1 MLLGAVIDEI
11 VGADAVHALAES
23 AEPAPRQLLVDHRL
37 VTKVAA
43 GAAVLGAHVGAQKTH
58 GTGLAPDLL
67 ADVLLLA
74 PLALVRHHFRLDE
87 ASRRVAKYRELL
99 VHPGRLVGARN
110 RCVHV
115 QFHRGSTAVSVP
127 QSPASVVKMALLM
140 GARSHIA
147 GMGSHNPRARGLIG
161 SAGAALA
168 VLTFINL
175 FNYLDRYV
183 VSALVESLRRSE
195 LHLTD
200 TEAGSL
206 MSGFLIVFAVV
217 GPIFGFLGDRRSRP
231 RLIAFGVACW
241 SVATALSGLAW
252 NFASLF
258 AARAAVGVGEAAYV
272 TIGPSLLSDYFP
284 RGERGRVMAI
294 FFCAIPVG
302 SALGYVVGGFMD
314 VHFGWRMAFFV
325 AGVPGLLLA
334 LLCLG
339 LHDPPRGSQDDEET
353 AQPPAASRPAA
364 NYLALLKN
372 RPYALTIAGY
382 AAYTFALGG
391 LAYWMPAFLER
402 IRHVPEKSA
411 TVSFGIIVVITGFVG
426 TFAGGWLGDFCAR
439 YTQRAYLWIS
449 AAATLAA
456 VPFAWLALTV
466 AAQRTYL
473 RLHGDRTAL
482 DVPVDR
488 TDQRHDRQSR
498 ASRRSAPRRTRS
510 ASSAFTYWA
519 MSLLRCSSG

>member
-1 MLLGAVIDEI
+1 
-11 VGADAVHALAES
+11 
-23 AEPAPRQLLVDHRL
+23 
-37 VTKVAA
+37 
-43 GAAVLGAHVGAQKTH
+43 
-58 GTGLAPDLL
+58 
-67 ADVLLLA
+67 
-74 PLALVRHHFRLDE
+74 
-87 ASRRVAKYRELL
+87 
-99 VHPGRLVGARN
+99 
-110 RCVHV
+110 
-115 QFHRGSTAVSVP
+115 
-127 QSPASVVKMALLM
+127 
-140 GARSHIA
+140 
-147 GMGSHNPRARGLIG
+147 MGSHNAARGLIG

-183 VSALVESLRRSE
+183 VSTLVESLRRSE

-217 GPIFGFLGDRRSRP
+217 GPIFGVLGDRRSRP

-325 AGVPGLLLA
+325 AGVPGLIA
-334 LLCLG
+334 G
-339 LHDPPRGSQDDEET
+339 ASVPGTSRS
-353 AQPPAASRPAA
+353 ASRQPRRRRTGGSRRPQAGPAA

-411 TVSFGIIVVITGFVG
+411 TFSFGIIVVITGFVG

-473 RLHGDRTAL
+473 VCMVIAQLLMFLSTGPINATIVNLVRPTQRSSANAL
-482 DVPVDR
+482 GVFSIHLLGDVPSPLLIGLISTHSSLQQGVKLVPLAILVSGVIWIFGALAQPAGLATPKMQD
-488 TDQRHDRQSR
+488 
-498 ASRRSAPRRTRS
+498 APGPGAPR
-510 ASSAFTYWA
+510 
-519 MSLLRCSSG
+519 

>member
-1 MLLGAVIDEI
+1 MAREM
-11 VGADAVHALAES
+11 AERWHS
-23 AEPAPRQLLVDHRL
+23 M
-37 VTKVAA
+37 
-43 GAAVLGAHVGAQKTH
+43 
-58 GTGLAPDLL
+58 GTG
-67 ADVLLLA
+67 
-74 PLALVRHHFRLDE
+74 
-87 ASRRVAKYRELL
+87 SRKA
-99 VHPGRLVGARN
+99 
-110 RCVHV
+110 
-115 QFHRGSTAVSVP
+115 
-127 QSPASVVKMALLM
+127 
-140 GARSHIA
+140 
-147 GMGSHNPRARGLIG
+147 LIG
-161 SAGAALA
+161 TAGAALA

-175 FNYLDRYV
+175 FNYLDRYI
-183 VSALVESLRRSE
+183 VSTLVESLRRSE

-200 TEAGSL
+200 TQAGSL
-206 MSGFLIVFAVV
+206 MSGFLIVFALV
-217 GPIFGFLGDRRSRP
+217 GPIFGFLGDSRSRP

-284 RGERGRVMAI
+284 SGERGRVMAI

-302 SALGYVVGGFMD
+302 SALGYVTGGFMD

-325 AGVPGLLLA
+325 AGVPGLILA

-339 LHDPPRGSQDDEET
+339 LHDPPRGSQDGEAT
-353 AQPPAASRPAA
+353 PGPRAASRPAA
-364 NYLALLKN
+364 NYLELLKN

-411 TVSFGIIVVITGFVG
+411 TFSFGIIVVITGFVG

-449 AAATLAA
+449 AVATLAA
-456 VPFAWLALTV
+456 APFAWLALTV
-466 AAQRTYL
+466 AAPRTYL
-473 RLHGDRTAL
+473 VCMVMAQLLMFLSTGPINATIVNIVRPTQRASANAL
-482 DVPVDR
+482 GVFSIHLLGDVPSPLLIGLISTHSSLQQGVKLVPFAILVSGLIWIFGALAQPAGLA
-488 TDQRHDRQSR
+488 TPAMQG
-498 ASRRSAPRRTRS
+498 APARG
-510 ASSAFTYWA
+510 AP
-519 MSLLRCSSG
+519 G